1 MCMRKFL
8 IWTRARLSYGAVSS
22 LCDSLS
28 IDRPLQTGTDK
39 TGTMSSARKP
49 GQSGNPGRRP
59 KIMAQ
64 IRDLARDHG
73 TQAIERLVAL
83 MHSKDE
89 SVAVRAAEALLHR
102 GHGRPIQGIGAQ

>member
-8 IWTRARLSYGAVSS
+8 IWTRARLSYGAVRS

-39 TGTMSSARKP
+39 TGDHVIRAETRSKRL
-49 GQSGNPGRRP
+49 SGSQP
-59 KIMAQ
+59 KIKAQ
-64 IRDLARDHG
+64 IRDLARDHR

-83 MHSKDE
+83 MHFE
-89 SVAVRAAEALLHR
+89 E
-102 GHGRPIQGIGAQ
+102 